1 MAIIISDASVM
12 WHICAPRSL
21 PASVLTKTEWG
32 ERLRWRL
39 DENRWRYNNQPLSRR
54 HQLQGVWQTWVPE
67 KKKKKPTWIT
77 ALAKWNINIK
87 SSVDPGAAE
96 EKWLPVGNIKAEW
109 DNQRDVLPSL
119 LYLSLLSCFVFFS
132 LAPSASSSSECH
144 VSQSAKSLSLL
155 SDVLLM
161 RCSNAALFPPPHFFF
176 HCITP
181 SLCKKRV
188 GVRTSLLDECAVF
201 GDEVAERRGRG
212 WKGEKK

>member
-1 MAIIISDASVM
+1 M
-12 WHICAPRSL
+12 
-21 PASVLTKTEWG
+21 
-32 ERLRWRL
+32 
-39 DENRWRYNNQPLSRR
+39 
-54 HQLQGVWQTWVPE
+54 
-67 KKKKKPTWIT
+67 
-77 ALAKWNINIK
+77 
-87 SSVDPGAAE
+87 DPGAAE

-119 LYLSLLSCFVFFS
+119 LYLSLLSCFVFFF
-132 LAPSASSSSECH
+132 LAPSTSPSSECH

-161 RCSNAALFPPPHFFF
+161 RCSNAALFPSPHFFF

-181 SLCKKRV
+181 SLCKKKKKRA

-212 WKGEKK
+212 WKGEKKNKLTEVRQGRIDMWCPLFRPPSVQYNVFPEASMFPLTQFSHCCYAWLMPNFWLCFMSPKTALFWNMYHRSTI